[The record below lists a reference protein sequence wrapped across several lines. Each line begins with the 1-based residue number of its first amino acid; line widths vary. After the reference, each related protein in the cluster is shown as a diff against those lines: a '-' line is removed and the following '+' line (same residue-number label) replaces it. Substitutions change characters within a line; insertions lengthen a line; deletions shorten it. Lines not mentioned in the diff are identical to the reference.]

1 MAISNSE
8 RLGERVQKVFNETQK
23 IVDSLADGERKQIKD
38 IVTEVVK
45 ATGEDTTFTLGFV
58 SYFAHNIEPEAHVRR
73 GKKGG
78 LVKGA
83 RKVVAPKSVKVV
95 KAAQSND
102 ENTVVDTAVQPEA
115 V

>member
-1 MAISNSE
+1 MSNSNAQ
-8 RLGERVQKVFNETQK
+8 RLADNVLQAFNAAQKV
-23 IVDSLADGERKQIKD
+23 VDGLADGERKQIKD

-45 ATGEDTTFTLGFV
+45 ATGMETTFVLGFV

-83 RKVVAPKSVKVV
+83 RKVPAPKKV
-95 KAAQSND
+95 KA
-102 ENTVVDTAVQPEA
+102 TVVVPATDDTVTDEG
-115 V
+115 

>member
-1 MAISNSE
+1 MSISNAQRLSE
-8 RLGERVQKVFNETQK
+8 RVLQVFNATQTV
-23 IVDSLADGERKQIKD
+23 VDGLADGDRKQIKD

-45 ATGEDTTFTLGFV
+45 STGEETTFVLGFV

-83 RKVVAPKSVKVV
+83 RKVAAPKKA
-95 KAAQSND
+95 KAAPVTDS
-102 ENTVVDTAVQPEA
+102 VVDPADA
-115 V
+115 S